1 MATAKIWTMLYNSY
15 TEIWYECVDSNIWFR
30 MGSSGG
36 SIGQVNEL
44 SGSIT
49 VRNVLTV

>member
-15 TEIWYECVDSNIWFR
+15 TEIWYECVDSNIWF
-30 MGSSGG
+30 GGG

-44 SGSIT
+44 PGSIT